1 MNLLKLL
8 FFLACI
14 PLIFNTC
21 NKKFIPND
29 PNFSDTASL
38 KKTYVEHFYVGA
50 AINDNQINRTDV
62 PAVNLIKREF
72 NTISP
77 ENIMK
82 WMYIHPSPDSFYFD
96 MADKYVAL
104 GEENNQYIIG
114 HTLLWHSQ
122 IADWMHEV
130 KDSAEMANHLE
141 NHIKTIVGHFKGRVH
156 AWDVINEA
164 FNDDGSL
171 RESLFLDVMGE
182 EYIELAFKWAA
193 EADPEAELI
202 YNDYNL
208 WNPKKRV
215 GVVRMVQTLNVLGVK
230 IDGIGMQAH
239 YSLIGPSIED
249 IEKSIIAYSNNGV
262 KVSFTEFDIT
272 TLPNPWD
279 LKGAEVSQNF
289 EGSPFMNPY
298 PEGLPD
304 SVQVKLADRYEAVFK
319 LLVKYQDRINR
330 VTFWGVN
337 DGQSWLNDWP
347 IKNRTNYPLLF
358 DRAFQPKEAYHRV
371 MKLTESQSE

>member
-1 MNLLKLL
+1 M
-8 FFLACI
+8 LAIKSSSQMI
-14 PLIFNTC
+14 PTFQMQ
-21 NKKFIPND
+21 PH
-29 PNFSDTASL
+29 SR
-38 KKTYVEHFYVGA
+38 KTYVEHFYVGA

-208 WNPKKRV
+208 WIPKKRV
-215 GVVRMVQTLNVLGVK
+215 GVVRMLQTLNVLGVK

-262 KVSFTEFDIT
+262 KVSF
-272 TLPNPWD
+272 
-279 LKGAEVSQNF
+279 
-289 EGSPFMNPY
+289 Y
-298 PEGLPD
+298 
-304 SVQVKLADRYEAVFK
+304 
-319 LLVKYQDRINR
+319 RI
-330 VTFWGVN
+330 
-337 DGQSWLNDWP
+337 
-347 IKNRTNYPLLF
+347 
-358 DRAFQPKEAYHRV
+358 
-371 MKLTESQSE
+371 